1 MSGVH
6 AYENFYA
13 SHDHMPG
20 RNRTMRVSGT
30 VVFATGGWSC
40 DLRRTEGNTGINPRM
55 LSLDL
60 LLDPP
65 DPGTGVP
72 EVLSPCNVEW
82 TEDDVSEEYEEVEFR
97 IVGGTDEEEPPPVIP
112 VEHPQ

>member
-6 AYENFYA
+6 AYKDFYA

-20 RNRTMRVSGT
+20 RNRALRVTGT
-30 VVFATGGWSC
+30 VVFTTGGWSC
-40 DLRRTEGNTGINPRM
+40 NLRRTEGNTGINPRM

-65 DPGTGVP
+65 DPAAGVP
-72 EVLSPCNVEW
+72 KVLTPCDIEW
-82 TEDDVSEEYEEVEFR
+82 TEDEVSEEYNEVRFR
-97 IVGGTDEEEPPPVIP
+97 VVGAEEEPPPVIP

>member
-6 AYENFYA
+6 TYENFYA

-20 RNRTMRVSGT
+20 RNRAMRVTGT
-30 VVFATGGWSC
+30 VVFTTDGWSC
-40 DLRRTEGNTGINPRM
+40 GLRRTEGNTGINPRM

-65 DPGTGVP
+65 DPAAGVP
-72 EVLSPCNVEW
+72 EVLTPRDIEW
-82 TEDDVSEEYEEVEFR
+82 AEDDVSQEYDEVQFR
-97 IVGGTDEEEPPPVIP
+97 VVGGTDEEPPPVIP